1 MEDKKILND
10 AELENVTGGTGTA
23 IDDAGRDG
31 SSKEGGKDAGKD
43 AGRTDAGGDI
53 CPLNGKYCKHG
64 RVNRSGECHHALE
77 GIGINCGQEYT
88 FYECHYINDQ
98 V

>member
-31 SSKEGGKDAGKD
+31 SDRERKNTGE
-43 AGRTDAGGDI
+43 DAGGGI
-53 CPLNGKYCKHG
+53 CPLNGKHCKHG
-64 RVNRSGECHHALE
+64 RVNRRGECHHALE

-98 V
+98 E

>member
-1 MEDKKILND
+1 MNKDIRKIDDN
-10 AELENVTGGTGTA
+10 ELENVTGGTGTA
-23 IDDAGRDG
+23 IDGSGRDG

-43 AGRTDAGGDI
+43 AGKYAGGGI

-77 GIGINCGQEYT
+77 GIGIKNGQEYT

-98 V
+98 E